1 MCTVPPRCVGWTAN
15 AKPHGNA
22 KTGSRILKKILA
34 AAAFVCLAGLTACSV
49 TTPAPEGAT
58 STTNSIT
65 SSAAPSQAS
74 PSRSAGTSAPQ
85 AGKVKEGCELFNS
98 LFAEYRASEP
108 TSNAYEEIYS
118 KAWKAKDAYT
128 GNLRG
133 LFSSLSALTIS
144 HSAVVEKGGQPDQV
158 TKDAVR
164 DAVFA
169 NAGVCTAEGVTLTL

>member
-1 MCTVPPRCVGWTAN
+1 MKN
-15 AKPHGNA
+15 
-22 KTGSRILKKILA
+22 ILA
-34 AAAFVCLAGLTACSV
+34 VAAVACLAGLTACSV
-49 TTPAPEGAT
+49 TTPAPGGAS
-58 STTNSIT
+58 STTTPTT

-74 PSRSAGTSAPQ
+74 PSRSTGTAAPQ
-85 AGKVKEGCELFNS
+85 AGQAKEACELFNS

-169 NAGVCTAEGVTLTL
+169 NAGACTAEGVTLTL

>member
-1 MCTVPPRCVGWTAN
+1 M
-15 AKPHGNA
+15 
-22 KTGSRILKKILA
+22 
-34 AAAFVCLAGLTACSV
+34 
-49 TTPAPEGAT
+49 
-58 STTNSIT
+58 T

-74 PSRSAGTSAPQ
+74 PSRPTGTSAPE

-118 KAWKAKDAYT
+118 KAWKAKDGYT

-144 HSAVVEKGGQPDQV
+144 HSAVVGKGGQPDQV
-158 TKDAVR
+158 TKDALR

-169 NAGVCTAEGVTLTL
+169 NAGACTAEGVTLTL

>member
-1 MCTVPPRCVGWTAN
+1 MCTVPPECVGWTAKAEASYN
-15 AKPHGNA
+15 AKI
-22 KTGSRILKKILA
+22 GSSILKRILA
-34 AAAFVCLAGLTACSV
+34 AAAVASLAGLTACSAA
-49 TTPAPEGAT
+49 TPAPEVAT
-58 STTNSIT
+58 STSAPIT

-74 PSRSAGTSAPQ
+74 PSSSTDTSAG
-85 AGKVKEGCELFNS
+85 AGDVRAACELFNS

-108 TSNAYEEIYS
+108 TSNAYEAIYS
-118 KAWKAKDAYT
+118 KAWKAKDSYT

-133 LFSSLSALTIS
+133 LFSSLSAMTIG

-169 NAGVCTAEGVTLTL
+169 NAGACTAEGVTLTL

>member
-1 MCTVPPRCVGWTAN
+1 MKN
-15 AKPHGNA
+15 
-22 KTGSRILKKILA
+22 ILSA
-34 AAAFVCLAGLTACSV
+34 AAAAACVAGLAACSV
-49 TTPAPEGAT
+49 TTPAPNEAT
-58 STTNSIT
+58 STTPPAT

-74 PSRSAGTSAPQ
+74 PSRSTGTSAAQ
-85 AGKVKEGCELFNS
+85 AGEVKEACELFNS

-108 TSNAYEEIYS
+108 TSNAYEEIYA

-144 HSAVVEKGGQPDQV
+144 HSAVVEKGGQPDQA
-158 TKDAVR
+158 TRDAVR

-169 NAGVCTAEGVTLTL
+169 NAGACTAEGVTLTL